1 MYATMC
7 FMKWSWNTRTL
18 ATLGGLFSS
27 MVVSMLGK
35 SKCRRSMG
43 AVDTIG
49 CKGTLNK
56 LPSCYKQSVQDLRD
70 FCTWSLVPGH
80 QKCSLNKD
88 NMRSCPWWPTSWWH
102 LFRAA
107 TWCALGV
114 MKSKTSSVSPLGID
128 YRYKAPWWI
137 VKFCWFCRISL
148 PSSLEVWSA
157 RRVFKLVWI
166 CAFSHSSTTLNIG
179 SSLWALAQSVTCIS
193 TIGQAAVTHTSCS
206 THWSPSIMAGS
217 WVSAWCAAPRAT
229 LLRTDFTDLLCGNQW
244 WKCAIILQIN
254 ACIRSDTTKI

>member
-1 MYATMC
+1 MQWTQLGVRALLTNC
-7 FMKWSWNTRTL
+7 LHVTNKVCRTWGISAPDHLFL
-18 ATLGGLFSS
+18 ATRSVLSIRTTWGHAPDGPHLGGTY
-27 MVVSMLGK
+27 LGLLH
-35 SKCRRSMG
+35 G
-43 AVDTIG
+43 
-49 CKGTLNK
+49 
-56 LPSCYKQSVQDLRD
+56 
-70 FCTWSLVPGH
+70 VP
-80 QKCSLNKD
+80 
-88 NMRSCPWWPTSWWH
+88 WESWRARH
-102 LFRAA
+102 LQF
-107 TWCALGV
+107 
-114 MKSKTSSVSPLGID
+114 SPLGID
-128 YRYKAPWWI
+128 YRYKATWWI

-206 THWSPSIMAGS
+206 THWSPSIKAGS